1 MPSTSNL
8 GTKPLYAQK
17 VDIHHW
23 FYIWNT
29 YFGPITLH
37 DYELAF
43 NLIRLQRL
51 FSLITFEYLPIKLEP
66 K

>member
-23 FYIWNT
+23 FYGIR
-29 YFGPITLH
+29 ILDLLR

-51 FSLITFEYLPIKLEP
+51 FSLITFEYLPIKLES